1 MRPVDQIRFTVSRG
15 EEMNKKNNILEAA
28 TRSFSM
34 FGYKATTI
42 EQVAKLA
49 KVGKGTVYNFYD
61 NKEQLLKESVLLM
74 IDEMKKETE
83 NNFDPSISF
92 MENVHQSI
100 IRLLKYRE
108 QHLLFAKLLEEER
121 QLQTPEVIEMISSIN
136 REIVNYISEKLGLA
150 VERGEIR
157 PCNVEVVAFV
167 FLKSYLALVVDWQ
180 MTYSEPLTEQE
191 IAEVIHQTIISGLS
205 K

>member
-1 MRPVDQIRFTVSRG
+1 
-15 EEMNKKNNILEAA
+15 MNKKNAILEAA
-28 TRSFSM
+28 IRSFSM

-49 KVGKGTVYNFYD
+49 KVGKGTVYNFFD
-61 NKEQLLKESVLLM
+61 NKEQLLKEAVLSM
-74 IDEMKKETE
+74 ITEMKKETE

-100 IRLLKYRE
+100 MRLLKYRE
-108 QHLLFAKLLEEER
+108 QHLLFAKLLEEEQ
-121 QLQTPEVIEMISSIN
+121 QLQTPEVSEMILSIN
-136 REIVNYISEKLGLA
+136 REIVKYISGKLRLA
-150 VERGEIR
+150 IERGEIR

-167 FLKSYLALVVDWQ
+167 FLKSYLALVADWQ
-180 MTYSEPLTEQE
+180 MTYSEPLSEQE
-191 IAEVIHQTIISGLS
+191 IAEVIQQTIIGGLS